1 MSLFFQNIG
10 IFKFSRNGWVSLFTA
25 IFSDLMIA
33 VTLFYEK
40 YAQTGSKLRY
50 SNDFRVYLV
59 AWFVDGCA
67 VIKICTI
74 FIADAIFT
82 STFSDTRT

>member
-1 MSLFFQNIG
+1 
-10 IFKFSRNGWVSLFTA
+10 
-25 IFSDLMIA
+25 MIA

-50 SNDFRVYLV
+50 SNDLRVYLV

-74 FIADAIFT
+74 FD
-82 STFSDTRT
+82 R